1 MTTETT
7 FLLEELTEEA
17 GSAVQGGFGIPN
29 GSSNWTDWFGFA
41 QKAAGTQYQ
50 IPSIPGVPGIPNANG
65 GIPSTPSIPTT
76 PTSPFG
82 GTNSLNGFMSLFSL
96 FGGR

>member
-17 GSAVQGGFGIPN
+17 GSAVQGGFSIPN

-50 IPSIPGVPGIPNANG
+50 IPSIPGVPSIPNANG
-65 GIPSTPSIPTT
+65 GT

-82 GTNSLNGFMSLFSL
+82 GTNSLSGFMSLFSL
-96 FGGR
+96 FGSR